1 MELRMGKRTDSGV
14 DASVAPGDDFF
25 AYANGE
31 WLAKARIPDGK
42 ARWGARDEINAAT
55 AQQLAQVIRGAGAL
69 PHGRKVADFH
79 AAYLDEAA
87 IEKRGFAPIAPL

>member
-1 MELRMGKRTDSGV
+1 MAAV

-79 AAYLDEAA
+79 AAYSTKRPSRSAA
-87 IEKRGFAPIAPL
+87 SLRSRRS